1 MLEPVSCLARHCWD
15 GSRALGA
22 GEGTGSKESA
32 SCRGLVS
39 QSLKAQDLQLLRVH
53 FLLTTL
59 ALFRWESTAVLD
71 KCVFLGP
78 TLIPNRK
85 PWYVRRNFRA
95 YISPSLGKIL
105 LPCRRHSTAWSRCY
119 WERWK
124 HARSQCRGKGNDW
137 GQHGYHTMPWKTL
150 SPYTLNTHKVCGNLG
165 YLVERNCGSAVRYSG
180 ARMRKINW
188 CLVAQGET
196 A

>member
-1 MLEPVSCLARHCWD
+1 MLEPVSCLARD

-137 GQHGYHTMPWKTL
+137 GQHGYYMIPCPGRLWVRTL
-150 SPYTLNTHKVCGNLG
+150 SIPTKYVGTWGTWWKET
-165 YLVERNCGSAVRYSG
+165 VEVLWGILAQEC
-180 ARMRKINW
+180 AR
-188 CLVAQGET
+188 
-196 A
+196 